1 LIRLATFRDP
11 ALSAS
16 LAMSVLVST
25 VLMATLV
32 VGSFYLSRALAL
44 DAAVVGLVLSI
55 GPLVVVFAG
64 VPAGRIVDRL
74 GAQWMTIAGLV
85 GIAAGSFIL
94 SMMPTTFGISGYI
107 APIVVVTVGYALFQ
121 TANNTAVMANIRP
134 DRRGV
139 ISGMLN
145 LSRNLGLITGAS
157 VMGAVFSLAS
167 SAIDITA
174 ARPEAVATGMRV
186 TFAVAGV
193 LIVVAIAI
201 AVGGHGLATRTSS
214 LGDM

>member
-1 LIRLATFRDP
+1 
-11 ALSAS
+11 
-16 LAMSVLVST
+16 
-25 VLMATLV
+25 
-32 VGSFYLSRALAL
+32 
-44 DAAVVGLVLSI
+44 
-55 GPLVVVFAG
+55 
-64 VPAGRIVDRL
+64 
-74 GAQWMTIAGLV
+74 MTIAGLV

-94 SMMPTTFGISGYI
+94 SMVPATFGIPGYI

-121 TANNTAVMANIRP
+121 TANNTAVMADIRP